1 MSSFSES
8 MGNRAEPRSIANS
21 AEPEPASIGRGLLQS
36 VARVVHDARFA
47 FSGLRGRGYPEPQ
60 SQWEEE
66 YRSGRWSYLDS
77 ASEVARYM
85 VVVGYVQQFCPNPAV
100 LDVGCGHGR
109 LFQLL
114 HPYPYRSYLGI
125 DHSAESIEQA
135 QPLARRD
142 ARFQRADFEEFTP
155 TERYDVIVFSESI
168 YYASR
173 PATLLRRY
181 TSALTS
187 DGVMIVSMC
196 QNRWQG
202 PIWTRLESVAEV
214 VHSTALTN
222 ERDLTWHVR
231 VLRPRR
237 THMSQPPSA

>member
-8 MGNRAEPRSIANS
+8 MANPTEPRSMANS
-21 AEPEPASIGRGLLQS
+21 AEPGPTSIGRSLLQS
-36 VARVVHDARFA
+36 VARLVHDARFA
-47 FSGLRGRGYPEPQ
+47 FSGVRGRGYPEPR
-60 SQWEEE
+60 SRWEEE
-66 YRSGRWSYLDS
+66 YRSGRWNYLDS

-85 VVVGYVQQFCPNPAV
+85 VIVGYVQQFCPAPTV

-125 DHSAESIEQA
+125 DHSAEGIEQA
-135 QPLARRD
+135 QSLARCG
-142 ARFQRADFEEFTP
+142 ARFQRADFEGFTP

-168 YYASR
+168 YYATQ

-181 TSALTS
+181 ASALTS

-202 PIWTRLESVAEV
+202 RIWTKLEAVAEI

-222 ERDLTWHVR
+222 ERGLTWHVR

-237 THMSQPPSA
+237 THRSQPPSA